1 MELGLAV
8 GDEVSLEKIQALKEK
23 SDYHKFLNFAY
34 RYLSF
39 RPRSEKEVDD
49 YLKKKGADEKI
60 REKIISSL
68 KEKSLLNDYD
78 FALWWVEQRLSF
90 RPKGKRALRQELRR
104 KGVDKE
110 IISSVLE
117 EKVNEVSLAKKILR
131 RRASFWQKLPSSKRR
146 RKETA
151 YLLQRGFSWETI
163 NQVVSRLVDGNKEKG

>member
-39 RPRSEKEVDD
+39 RPRSEKEIDD
-49 YLKKKGADEKI
+49 YLKKKKADEKI
-60 REKIISSL
+60 REKIVSSL
-68 KEKSLLNDYD
+68 KGKNLLNDYD
-78 FALWWVEQRLSF
+78 FAFWWVEQRLSF

-104 KGVDKE
+104 KGIDEE

-117 EKVNEVSLAKKILR
+117 KKVDEVSLAKKILR
-131 RRASFWQKLPSSKRR
+131 RRASFWQRLSPFERR
-146 RKETA
+146 KKETA
-151 YLLQRGFSWETI
+151 YLLRRGFSWETI
-163 NQVVSRLVDGNKEKG
+163 NQVVSGLVDDEREKR